1 MKGHKNGWCFREH
14 LHGIVME
21 ILVSCGEPGSGE
33 YGYRPHPQPIYKQ
46 VKKLLSEG
54 NWREAQEMCEAK
66 AETAAPSNQLETC

>member
-33 YGYRPHPQPIYKQ
+33 YGYRPHPQPIYSRVKQ
-46 VKKLLSEG
+46 LCSQCRW
-54 NWREAQEMCEAK
+54 NEAEKMCEPV
-66 AETAAPSNQLETC
+66 AETAASSSA